1 MPSWARAVRASTMGW
16 AVLKSMSAIH
26 RGITWSVPNFFIRSS
41 YLAERLPPRST
52 TVSKS
57 YFIGDHPSF
66 SPGLGFPALYSVRP

>member
-1 MPSWARAVRASTMGW
+1 MGW